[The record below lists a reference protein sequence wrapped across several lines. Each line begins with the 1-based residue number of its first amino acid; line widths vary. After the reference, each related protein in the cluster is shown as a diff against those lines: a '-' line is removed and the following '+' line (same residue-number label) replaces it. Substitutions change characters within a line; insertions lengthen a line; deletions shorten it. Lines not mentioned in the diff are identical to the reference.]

1 MSWDL
6 CGIELKTPLVAASGP
21 LGWGEEFFEIFST
34 KGLGLFIPKTVTLNP
49 KIGNPPPRIEETIGG
64 LINSIGLENSGIYEW
79 LKLESLYRSLDIP
92 VMASIAGSTL
102 DEISR
107 LGEIINELDY
117 IVGIELN
124 LSCPNV
130 KGENWSND
138 PKSIFEAT
146 NTLRKVYNKP
156 IFVKLAPRDNPIL
169 YIKSAINGGA
179 DGLTLFNTFPASQT
193 INGGLSGHVIRP
205 IYVRLLK
212 EIKDKI
218 DIPIMASGGV
228 FSASDVLEYLNLG
241 ASAVQIG
248 TAFFKDPNIAEI
260 IYSDLKI
267 CSILEDRGV
276 I

>member
-1 MSWDL
+1 MGWDL

-34 KGLGLFIPKTVTLNP
+34 KGLGLFIPKTVTFNP

-64 LINSIGLENSGIYEW
+64 LINSIGLENDGIYKW
-79 LKLESLYRSLDIP
+79 LKLEPLYRSLDIP

-107 LGEIINELDY
+107 LGEIINNLDY

-130 KGENWSND
+130 KGENWSNN
-138 PKSIFEAT
+138 PNSIFEAT
-146 NTLRKVYNKP
+146 ESLRKVYNKL
-156 IFVKLAPRDNPIL
+156 IFVKLAPKDNPVL
-169 YIKSAINGGA
+169 YIKPAIDGGT
-179 DGLTLFNTFPASQT
+179 DGLTLFNTFPASRT
-193 INGGLSGHVIRP
+193 INGGLSGYAIRP

-218 DIPIMASGGV
+218 NIPIMASGGV

-248 TAFFKDPNIAEI
+248 TAFFKDPDIAEKI
-260 IYSDLKI
+260 WNELNVFLK
-267 CSILEDRGV
+267 S
-276 I
+276 